1 MTKRKETL
9 LLNIIENSGNIK
21 KLLRENLSYK
31 DISELVNK
39 LAQDELL
46 TYVDE
51 KIVLTEKGK
60 KYLTDNKHL
69 LKETNKENWIK
80 PENKS
85 RIKKH
90 ERNFIYLPNQTELD
104 F

>member
-9 LLNIIENSGNIK
+9 LLSIIKNSGSVK
-21 KLLRENLSYK
+21 QLLRENLSYK
-31 DISELVNK
+31 DISELVTK
-39 LAQDELL
+39 LVQDELL
-46 TYVDE
+46 IYIDE

-60 KYLTDNKHL
+60 KYLTKNKRL

-90 ERNFIYLPNQTELD
+90 ERNFIYLPIQTELD